1 MQPAFP
7 LVGNRLVQERL
18 ARAADEDR
26 LHHAY
31 LFEGP
36 EGVGK
41 ATFALWLAK
50 YVNCESGQRPCGAC
64 RSCRLMASGAH
75 PDLILVGA
83 DPERATRIISVDQ
96 AHALISALQ
105 LQRHSGKR
113 RFVILDPADIL
124 NEDAANSLLKTLEE
138 PPRGTQ
144 FVLVTA
150 RVASLLPTIRS
161 RCQRIR
167 FGPVPAAEFAAWLQ
181 SRVISPEI
189 GRAAGGSPGL
199 AIRLH
204 GGEAEARAHAR
215 DAMLDAIGQPLHRL
229 FAFTEAEGKKDEGV
243 SRAEGVVDLLEEL
256 LRDCACLRANRG
268 DRLVHADRRETLDA
282 WSLALWP
289 GGIARLATGIANA
302 RDRLKLNVNGRTGLE
317 TLLAQ
322 LNLELTARP
331 TEIR

>member
-18 ARAADEDR
+18 ACAADEDR
-26 LHHAY
+26 MHHAY

-50 YVNCESGQRPCGAC
+50 YVNCEGQQRPCAAC

-96 AHALISALQ
+96 THALIRSLQ

-161 RCQRIR
+161 RAQRIR
-167 FGPVPAAEFAAWLQ
+167 FGPVPAPEFSAWLQ
-181 SRVISPEI
+181 SRSISAEH

-199 AIRLH
+199 ALRLH
-204 GGEAEARAHAR
+204 EGEGDVRSAAR
-215 DAMLDAIGQPLHRL
+215 DAMLEAIGQPLHRL
-229 FAFTEAEGKKDEGV
+229 FAYAEAEGKKDEGV
-243 SRAEGVVDLLEEL
+243 SRAEMVVDLLEEM
-256 LRDCACLRANRG
+256 LRDCACLRADRS
-268 DRLVHADRRETLDA
+268 DRLVHADRRAALDA
-282 WSLALWP
+282 WSHALWP
-289 GGIARLATGIANA
+289 GGIARMSTGVANA
-302 RDRLKLNVNGRTGLE
+302 RDRLKLNVNGRTVLE
-317 TLLAQ
+317 TLFAQ

-331 TEIR
+331 AETR